1 MRKAVVLKAHLGVK
15 KVLACSDQSGRW
27 CATRADSDVRGVRS
41 CRVCALGR
49 DSLLSAAIGGGATS
63 RVLRRDGFWVALP
76 ECVDRVVDLLP
87 REGTLAFKDLYQRGD
102 PPHVGEGEFLND
114 GEFFGVEFFS
124 HPCLCPRPHAPLR
137 DQSSRLLCSPP

>member
-27 CATRADSDVRGVRS
+27 CATRAESDVRGVRS

-102 PPHVGEGEFLND
+102 PPHVGEGEFFND
-114 GEFFGVEFFS
+114 GEIEVDANSGKLTVEES
-124 HPCLCPRPHAPLR
+124 EGTHGGEHK
-137 DQSSRLLCSPP
+137 SRED